1 MPEMSASRG
10 VIRQMPLF
18 SLERAGGAPAT
29 TQAEVHAIS
38 IPARTF
44 TGDFYFMHRATDRV
58 WFALG
63 DVAGKGLPAALV
75 MAMIQEELEHRI
87 VSCARTACDPSVTM
101 TRLHA
106 FLKPLIASNKFAT
119 AVIGNLHD
127 DGTLQIANAGHCSP
141 MIVRANGEV
150 ESIASTGPVVG
161 VLASSQWTTFETT
174 LEHGESLVLYS
185 DGVTEAESHEGHDFG
200 VRRLAAALKAVP
212 RHRTPKA
219 IAENLLAAVEDHTGG
234 VRVDDLTILA
244 ITR

>member
-10 VIRQMPLF
+10 VIVQMPLF
-18 SLERAGGAPAT
+18 AAPAK
-29 TQAEVHAIS
+29 AVLHAPEVHAIS
-38 IPARTF
+38 IPARAF
-44 TGDFYFMHRATDRV
+44 TGDFYFMHRATDRL

-87 VSCARTACDPSVTM
+87 VSCARTACDPSITM

-106 FLKPLIASNKFAT
+106 FLKPLIANNKFAT
-119 AVIGNLHD
+119 VVIGNLHD
-127 DGTLQIANAGHCSP
+127 DGTLQIANAGHCPP
-141 MIVRANGEV
+141 MIVRADGTI
-150 ESIASTGPVVG
+150 ESIDSTGPVVG
-161 VLASSQWTTFETT
+161 VLPSSQWSTFETT
-174 LEHGESLVLYS
+174 LDQGESLVLYS
-185 DGVTEAESHEGHDFG
+185 DGVSEAESGEGEEFG

-219 IAENLLAAVEDHTGG
+219 IADHLHAAVDQHTNG
-234 VRVDDLTILA
+234 VQKDDLTILA

>member
-10 VIRQMPLF
+10 VVVQMPLF
-18 SLERAGGAPAT
+18 KTPPRTVAHA
-29 TQAEVHAIS
+29 AEVHAIS
-38 IPARTF
+38 IPARAF
-44 TGDFYFMHRATDRV
+44 TGDFYFMHRATDRL

-75 MAMIQEELEHRI
+75 MALIQEELEHRI

-119 AVIGNLHD
+119 AIIGNLHD

-141 MIVRANGEV
+141 MIVRRSGEI
-150 ESIASTGPVVG
+150 ECIASTGPVVG
-161 VLASSQWTTFETT
+161 VLPSSQWTTFETV

-185 DGVTEAESHEGHDFG
+185 DGVSEAESVAGEEFG
-200 VRRLAAALKAVP
+200 VRRLAAALKAAP
-212 RHRTPKA
+212 GRRTPEEISEYLHKT
-219 IAENLLAAVEDHTGG
+219 VEQHTGG
-234 VRVDDLTILA
+234 ARKDDLTILA

>member
-10 VIRQMPLF
+10 VIVQMPLF
-18 SLERAGGAPAT
+18 ERAGAPAT
-29 TQAEVHAIS
+29 TPATVHAIS
-38 IPARTF
+38 IPARAF
-44 TGDFYFMHRATDRV
+44 TGDFYFMHRATDRM

-87 VSCARTACDPSVTM
+87 VSCARTNCDPSVTM

-119 AVIGNLHD
+119 VVIGNLHD
-127 DGTLQIANAGHCSP
+127 DGTLQIANAGHCPP
-141 MIVRANGEV
+141 MIVRADGEV

-161 VLASSQWTTFETT
+161 VLSASQWTTFETA

-185 DGVTEAESHEGHDFG
+185 DGVSEAESISGEEFG
-200 VRRLAAALKAVP
+200 ERRLGAALRAAAS
-212 RHRTPKA
+212 RCTPKE
-219 IAENLLAAVEDHTGG
+219 IAENLHSAVENHSGG
-234 VRVDDLTILA
+234 ARKDDLTILA

>member
-1 MPEMSASRG
+1 MPEMSASGG
-10 VIRQMPLF
+10 VVVQMPLF
-18 SLERAGGAPAT
+18 SVERVVAQA
-29 TQAEVHAIS
+29 AEVHAIS
-38 IPARTF
+38 IPARAF
-44 TGDFYFMHRATDRV
+44 TGDFYFIHRATDRL

-106 FLKPLIASNKFAT
+106 FLKPLIACNKFAT

-127 DGTLQIANAGHCSP
+127 DGTLHIANAGHCSP
-141 MIVRANGEV
+141 MIVRRSGEI

-161 VLASSQWTTFETT
+161 VLSSSQWTTFETT
-174 LEHGESLVLYS
+174 LEQGESLVLYS
-185 DGVTEAESHEGHDFG
+185 DGVIEGESLAGDDFG
-200 VRRLAAALKAVP
+200 VRRLAAALKTVP

-219 IAENLLAAVEDHTGG
+219 IAEDLLAAVDQHTGG
-234 VRVDDLTILA
+234 IRADDLTILA

>member
-10 VIRQMPLF
+10 VIVQMPLF
-18 SLERAGGAPAT
+18 KAAPKVEMRAPDA
-29 TQAEVHAIS
+29 HAIS
-38 IPARTF
+38 VPARAF
-44 TGDFYFMHRATDRV
+44 TGDFYFMHRSTDRL

-119 AVIGNLHD
+119 VVIGNLHD
-127 DGTLQIANAGHCSP
+127 DGTLQIANAGHCPP
-141 MIVRANGEV
+141 MIVRADGEI
-150 ESIASTGPVVG
+150 ESIDPTGPVVG
-161 VLASSQWTTFETT
+161 VLSSSQWTTFEST
-174 LEHGESLVLYS
+174 LEDGDSLILYS
-185 DGVTEAESHEGHDFG
+185 DGVSEAESSDGEEFG
-200 VRRLAAALKAVP
+200 VRRLAAALKAAP
-212 RHRTPKA
+212 GRRTPEE
-219 IAENLLAAVEDHTGG
+219 IAEHLHHAVDQHAGG
-234 VRVDDLTILA
+234 ARKDDLTILA

>member
-10 VIRQMPLF
+10 VVVQMPLF
-18 SLERAGGAPAT
+18 ERAGAPAAT
-29 TQAEVHAIS
+29 RPAEVHAIS
-38 IPARTF
+38 IPARAF
-44 TGDFYFMHRATDRV
+44 TGDFYFMHRATDRL

-75 MAMIQEELEHRI
+75 MAMIQEELEVRI
-87 VSCARTACDPSVTM
+87 VSCARTACDPSITM

-119 AVIGNLHD
+119 VVIGNLHD
-127 DGTLQIANAGHCSP
+127 DGTLHIANAGHCP
-141 MIVRANGEV
+141 PLIVRTNGEI
-150 ESIASTGPVVG
+150 ESIDSTGPVVG
-161 VLASSQWTTFETT
+161 ILAGSEWTTFETM
-174 LEHGESLVLYS
+174 LEFGESVVLYS
-185 DGVTEAESHEGHDFG
+185 DGVIEAESAEGDFG

-219 IAENLLAAVEDHTGG
+219 IAENIASEVDVYTGG
-234 VRVDDLTILA
+234 IQNDDLTILA